1 MRVGLSKGFRNGFRK
16 LQWRIAAW
24 TALILLSVQIGG
36 LFLFEHIGRSS
47 ALDEVRAQLETGDR
61 VFARLLE
68 QRADQLAQAARV
80 LAADYGFRAALQS
93 SDRDTVVSALENHG
107 SRIGARQMLLIG
119 LDGQLVAAHPPGAG
133 MQSAGLADLI
143 AGARERGSATGFQSV
158 GQTLYQLVVVPV
170 MAPVPVAWVAVGFA
184 VDEAFALDLK
194 RLTGLDVSLL
204 RQPANG
210 EAQLVVSTLPR
221 APQAALL
228 AREDVGSMQIDGIE
242 HVGLR
247 HVVDAQA
254 DEQVAAV
261 LQLSLERALAPWE
274 RLYREWAGL
283 SVAATLVMLL
293 ASVWMGRTIAAP
305 VTRLAEFAHRVED
318 GDYAAPP
325 PAQRDDEI
333 GRLAD
338 AFGLM
343 TEAIASREARI
354 TELAYRD
361 ALTGL
366 PNRVHFIAGLERCLQ
381 AADAAGHTLAVLTL
395 DLDRFKLI
403 NDTLGHAFGDLVL
416 QEVGNRLLRAGVRQ
430 RDVGEQL
437 RMAGNGV
444 ARLGGDE
451 FAVLVP
457 DADAWAA
464 RVVADRIA
472 TALEQ
477 PMSLQGQLVDV
488 RASIGIAL
496 FPDHGGAAGDLM
508 RCADVAMYKAKHS
521 HTGVSLYDPAH
532 HSRNAARLSLLTELR
547 QAVERDELVLYFQPK
562 YAFRAEDGLSVEALV
577 RWVHPQRG
585 FVPPMEFI
593 PFAEQTGYIK
603 TITLWVLERAVR
615 QCAEWHRAGRR
626 VRVAVN
632 LSARDLLQ
640 AELPERFRAMLER
653 HGCAASWITLE
664 ITESAVLDDPG
675 KALANLERLRATGCQ
690 LSIDD
695 YGTGY
700 SSLSYVRQMPVQ
712 ELKIDRSFVMNLLTQ
727 PDDEIIVRSTI
738 ELAHNMGLVVTAE
751 GVETEA
757 VLRRLGALG
766 CDRAQGYFIGKPM
779 AAVDLV
785 AWMDG
790 SPWARGGHH
799 GRAGAEPPAVAV
811 GA

>member
-1 MRVGLSKGFRNGFRK
+1 MRVGHSRGFWSGFRK

-47 ALDEVRAQLETGDR
+47 ALGEVRAQLETGDR

-107 SRIGARQMLLIG
+107 SRIGASQMLLIG

-247 HVVDAQA
+247 HVVDTQA

-366 PNRVHFIAGLERCLQ
+366 PNRVHFIAGLERCLK
-381 AADAAGHTLAVLTL
+381 AAGAAQHTLAVLTL

-403 NDTLGHAFGDLVL
+403 NDSLGHAFGDLVL
-416 QEVGNRLLRAGVRQ
+416 EEVGQRLLRAGVRQ

-437 RMAGNGV
+437 RMGENGV

-496 FPDHGGAAGDLM
+496 FPDHGSAAGDLM

-547 QAVERDELVLYFQPK
+547 QAVERDELVLFYQPK
-562 YAFRAEDGLSVEALV
+562 YAFRAADGLSVEALV

-615 QCAEWHRAGRR
+615 QCAQWRHAGRQ
-626 VRVAVN
+626 VSVSVN

-640 AELPERFRAMLER
+640 ADLPERFCAMLAR
-653 HGCAASWITLE
+653 HGCAAGWITLE

-712 ELKIDRSFVMNLLTQ
+712 EMKIDRSFVMNLLTQ

-751 GVETEA
+751 GVESEA
-757 VLRRLGALG
+757 VLDRLGALG
-766 CDRAQGYFIGKPM
+766 CDLAQGYFIGKPM

-785 AWMDG
+785 AWMDT
-790 SPWARGGHH
+790 SPWARGGQHC
-799 GRAGAEPPAVAV
+799 RVVAEAPLVALGA
-811 GA
+811 

>member
-1 MRVGLSKGFRNGFRK
+1 MSVGFWKGFRK

-47 ALDEVRAQLETGDR
+47 ALGEVRAQLETGDR

-80 LAADYGFRAALQS
+80 LAADYGFRAALLS
-93 SDRDTVVSALENHG
+93 ADRGTVVSALENHG
-107 SRIGARQMLLIG
+107 TRIGASQMLLIG

-133 MQSAGLADLI
+133 VQPAGLTDLI
-143 AGARERGSATGFQSV
+143 AVARERGSATGFQSV
-158 GQTLYQLVVVPV
+158 AQTLYQLVVVPV
-170 MAPVPVAWVAVGFA
+170 MAPVPVAWVVVGFA

-204 RQPANG
+204 RQPAG
-210 EAQLVVSTLPR
+210 GVAQLVVSTLPQ

-228 AREDVGSMQIDGIE
+228 AREDVGSMQIHGIE

-254 DEQVAAV
+254 DEQVSAV
-261 LQLSLERALAPWE
+261 LQLSLERALEPWE

-283 SVAATLVMLL
+283 SVAATLVMLF

-305 VTRLAEFAHRVED
+305 VTRLAEFAHRVEE
-318 GDYAAPP
+318 GDYAAPL

-381 AADAAGHTLAVLTL
+381 AAGAAQHTLAVLTL

-416 QEVGNRLLRAGVRQ
+416 EEVGHRLLRAGVRQ
-430 RDVGEQL
+430 RDVGEHL
-437 RMAGNGV
+437 RMADNGV

-496 FPDHGGAAGDLM
+496 FPDHGSAAGDLM

-521 HTGVSLYDPAH
+521 HTGISLYDPAH

-547 QAVERDELVLYFQPK
+547 QAVERDELVLFYQPK
-562 YAFRAEDGLSVEALV
+562 YAFGPGDALSVEALV
-577 RWVHPQRG
+577 RWVHPRRG

-615 QCAEWHRAGRR
+615 QCAQWRHAGRQ
-626 VRVAVN
+626 VSVSVN

-640 AELPERFRAMLER
+640 ADLPERFLAMLER
-653 HGCAASWITLE
+653 HGCAADWITLE

-712 ELKIDRSFVMNLLTQ
+712 EMKIDRSFVMNLLTQ

-757 VLRRLGALG
+757 VLERLGTLG
-766 CDRAQGYFIGKPM
+766 CDLAQGYFIGKPM

-785 AWMDG
+785 AWIDT
-790 SPWARGGHH
+790 SPWAHGGHH
-799 GRAGAEPPAVAV
+799 RGLAAEADAAAPGV
-811 GA
+811 

>member
-133 MQSAGLADLI
+133 VQPGGLADLI

-158 GQTLYQLVVVPV
+158 EQTLYQLVVVPV

-204 RQPANG
+204 RQPAG
-210 EAQLVVSTLPR
+210 AAAERVVSTLPR
-221 APQAALL
+221 APQAAQL
-228 AREDVGSMQIDGIE
+228 AGEDVGSMQIDGIE
-242 HVGLR
+242 HAGLR
-247 HVVDAQA
+247 HVVDAKA
-254 DEQVAAV
+254 EEQVTAV
-261 LQLSLERALAPWE
+261 LQLSLERALEPWE

-381 AADAAGHTLAVLTL
+381 VADAAGHTLAVLTL

-521 HTGVSLYDPAH
+521 HSGVSLYDPAH

-547 QAVERDELVLYFQPK
+547 QAVEGDELVLYFQPK

-785 AWMDG
+785 GWMDS
-790 SPWARGGHH
+790 SPWARGGQH
-799 GRAGAEPPAVAV
+799 GRVFTEAPPVALGA
-811 GA
+811 

>member
-1 MRVGLSKGFRNGFRK
+1 
-16 LQWRIAAW
+16 
-24 TALILLSVQIGG
+24 
-36 LFLFEHIGRSS
+36 
-47 ALDEVRAQLETGDR
+47 
-61 VFARLLE
+61 
-68 QRADQLAQAARV
+68 
-80 LAADYGFRAALQS
+80 
-93 SDRDTVVSALENHG
+93 
-107 SRIGARQMLLIG
+107 
-119 LDGQLVAAHPPGAG
+119 
-133 MQSAGLADLI
+133 
-143 AGARERGSATGFQSV
+143 
-158 GQTLYQLVVVPV
+158 
-170 MAPVPVAWVAVGFA
+170 VAVGFV

-204 RQPANG
+204 LQRSDG
-210 EAQLVVSTLPR
+210 LAQLVVSTLPQ

-228 AREDVGSMQIDGIE
+228 AREDVGAMRIGGVE

-254 DEQVAAV
+254 DAQVTAV
-261 LQLSLERALAPWE
+261 LQLSLERALEPWE

-305 VTRLAEFAHRVED
+305 VTRLAEFAHRVEE

-361 ALTGL
+361 PLTGL
-366 PNRVHFIAGLERCLQ
+366 PNRLHFIAGLERCLQ
-381 AADAAGHTLAVLTL
+381 SAGAAGHALAVLTL
-395 DLDRFKLI
+395 DLDRFKFI

-416 QEVGNRLLRAGVRQ
+416 QEVGHRLQSAGVRQ
-430 RDVGEQL
+430 RDLDAQL
-437 RMAGNGV
+437 RMAANGV

-464 RVVADRIA
+464 RVVADRVA

-496 FPDHGGAAGDLM
+496 YPEHGSAAGDLM

-521 HTGVSLYDPAH
+521 NTGVSVYDPAH

-547 QAVERDELVLYFQPK
+547 QAVEHDELVLYYQPK
-562 YAFRAEDGLSVEALV
+562 YAFAGGEGLSVEALV

-585 FVPPMEFI
+585 FVPPMDFI

-615 QCAEWHRAGRR
+615 QCAEWQRVGRR
-626 VRVAVN
+626 VGVGVN

-640 AELPERFRAMLER
+640 ADLPERFRAMLER
-653 HGCAASWITLE
+653 HGCAADWITLE

-712 ELKIDRSFVMNLLTQ
+712 EMKIDRSFVMNLLTQ

-757 VLRRLGALG
+757 VLQRLGTLG
-766 CDRAQGYFIGKPM
+766 CDLAQGYFIGRPM
-779 AAVDLV
+779 AAADLL
-785 AWMDG
+785 AWMDS

-799 GRAGAEPPAVAV
+799 RSVGEDVLLAAPGA
-811 GA
+811 

>member
-1 MRVGLSKGFRNGFRK
+1 MRGGPGVRIRPGFRK

-36 LFLFEHIGRSS
+36 LFLFERIGRSS
-47 ALDEVRAQLETGDR
+47 ALGEVRAQLATGDR

-68 QRADQLAQAARV
+68 QRGDQLAQAARV

-93 SDRDTVVSALENHG
+93 ADRDTVASALENHG
-107 SRIGARQMLLIG
+107 SRIGARQMLLMG
-119 LDGQLVAAHPPGAG
+119 LDGRLIAAHPAREAVP
-133 MQSAGLADLI
+133 SAALSDLV
-143 AGARERGSATGFQSV
+143 ALARERGSATGFRAME
-158 GQTLYQLVVVPV
+158 QTLFQLVVVPV
-170 MAPVPVAWVAVGFA
+170 MAPVPVAWVVVGFA

-204 RQPANG
+204 RQPAG
-210 EAQLVVSTLPR
+210 APAQLVVSTLARP
-221 APQAALL
+221 PQAARL
-228 AREDVGSMQIDGIE
+228 AQDDVGALRIDGVE
-242 HVGLR
+242 HAGLR

-254 DEQVAAV
+254 SEQVAAV

-283 SVAATLVMLL
+283 SVAATLLMLF

-305 VTRLAEFAHRVED
+305 VTRLAEFAHRVEE

-325 PAQRDDEI
+325 PAPRDDEV

-366 PNRVHFIAGLERCLQ
+366 PNRVHFISTLERCLR
-381 AADAAGHTLAVLTL
+381 AAEAAGQTLAVLTL

-416 QEVGNRLLRAGVRQ
+416 QEVGQRLLRAGVRQ
-430 RDVGEQL
+430 RD
-437 RMAGNGV
+437 AGDMMQGADQGV

-472 TALEQ
+472 SVLEQ

-496 FPDHGGAAGDLM
+496 HPEHGSAAGDLM
-508 RCADVAMYKAKHS
+508 RGADVAMYKAKHS
-521 HTGVSLYDPAH
+521 HTGVSVYDPAH
-532 HSRNAARLSLLTELR
+532 HSRKAARLSLLTELR
-547 QAVERDELVLYFQPK
+547 QAVERDELVLFYQPK
-562 YAFRAEDGLSVEALV
+562 YAFAAGEGVSAEALV

-640 AELPERFRAMLER
+640 ADLPERFGAMLAR
-653 HGCAASWITLE
+653 HGCAAAWITLE

-712 ELKIDRSFVMNLLTQ
+712 EMKIDRSFVMNLLSQ
-727 PDDEIIVRSTI
+727 PEDELIVRSTI

-757 VLRRLGALG
+757 VLQRLGALG
-766 CDRAQGYFIGKPM
+766 CDLAQGYFIAKPM
-779 AAVDLV
+779 AAGDLE
-785 AWMDG
+785 AWMDA

-799 GRAGAEPPAVAV
+799 RSVVAQAPRLPV
-811 GA
+811 SA

>member
-1 MRVGLSKGFRNGFRK
+1 MRMAFSFRK

-24 TALILLSVQIGG
+24 TALILLSVQVGG
-36 LFLFEHIGRSS
+36 LFMFEHIGRSS
-47 ALDEVRAQLETGDR
+47 ALGEVRTLLETGDR

-68 QRADQLAQAARV
+68 QRGDQLAQAARV

-93 SDRDTVVSALENHG
+93 SDRDTVASALENHG
-107 SRIGARQMLLIG
+107 SRIGASQMLLVG
-119 LDGQLVAAHPPGAG
+119 LDGQPIAAHPPGRG
-133 MQSAGLADLI
+133 VEPAGLAGLI
-143 AGARERGSATGFQSV
+143 AAARERGSATGFQSV
-158 GQTLYQLVVVPV
+158 DQTLYQLVVVPV
-170 MAPVPVAWVAVGFA
+170 MAPVPVAWVVVGFA

-204 RQPANG
+204 RQPADG
-210 EAQLVVSTLPR
+210 LAQLVVSTLPS
-221 APQAALL
+221 APPAAQL
-228 AREDVGSMQIDGIE
+228 ARADVGSMQIDGVE
-242 HVGLR
+242 HLGLR
-247 HVVDAQA
+247 HVVDANA
-254 DEQVAAV
+254 DVEVLAV
-261 LQLSLERALAPWE
+261 LQLSLARALEPWE

-283 SVAATLVMLL
+283 SVAATLAMLL
-293 ASVWMGRTIAAP
+293 ASVLMGRTIAAP
-305 VTRLAEFAHRVED
+305 VTRLAAFARRVEA
-318 GDYAAPP
+318 GDYVGPP

-361 ALTGL
+361 PLTGL
-366 PNRVHFIAGLERCLQ
+366 PNRVHFLAGLEQCLQ
-381 AADAAGHTLAVLTL
+381 AARAANQTLAVLTL

-416 QEVGNRLLRAGVRQ
+416 QEVGQRLQRAGVRQ

-437 RMAGNGV
+437 RMGGNGV

-451 FAVLVP
+451 FAMLVP

-496 FPDHGGAAGDLM
+496 YPEHGGAAGDLM

-521 HTGVSLYDPAH
+521 HSGVSVYDPAH

-547 QAVERDELVLYFQPK
+547 QAVERDELVLFYQPK
-562 YAFRAEDGLSVEALV
+562 YAFGAGAGLSVEALV

-585 FVPPMEFI
+585 FIPPMEFI

-615 QCAEWHRAGRR
+615 QCAAWHRAGRP
-626 VRVAVN
+626 VHVAVN

-640 AELPERFRAMLER
+640 ADLPERFNAMLGR
-653 HGCAASWITLE
+653 HGCAADWITLE
-664 ITESAVLDDPG
+664 ITESAVLDDPA
-675 KALANLERLRATGCQ
+675 KALGNLERLRATGCR

-712 ELKIDRSFVMNLLTQ
+712 EMKIDRSFVMNLLTQ
-727 PDDEIIVRSTI
+727 PDDELIVRSTI
-738 ELAHNMGLVVTAE
+738 ELAHNIGLVVTAE

-757 VLRRLGALG
+757 VLQRLGALG
-766 CDRAQGYFIGKPM
+766 CDLAQGYFIGKPM
-779 AAVDLV
+779 TAADLA
-785 AWMDG
+785 AWMDD
-790 SPWARGGHH
+790 SPWAQAGYHR
-799 GRAGAEPPAVAV
+799 RAVEAPRAALGV
-811 GA
+811 

>member
-1 MRVGLSKGFRNGFRK
+1 MRASFRSGFRS
-16 LQWRIAAW
+16 LQWRIAVW

-47 ALDEVRAQLETGDR
+47 ALGEVRAQLETGDR

-107 SRIGARQMLLIG
+107 SRIGASQMLLIG

-133 MQSAGLADLI
+133 VPPAGLADLI

-194 RLTGLDVSLL
+194 GLTGLDVSLL
-204 RQPANG
+204 RQPADG
-210 EAQLVVSTLPR
+210 AAQLVVSTLPR

-228 AREDVGSMQIDGIE
+228 AGADVGSMQIDGVE

-247 HVVDAQA
+247 HVVEAQA

-261 LQLSLERALAPWE
+261 LQLSLARALAPWE

-283 SVAATLVMLL
+283 SLVATLVMLL

-305 VTRLAEFAHRVED
+305 VTRLAEFAHRVEG

-325 PAQRDDEI
+325 SAQRDDEI

-343 TEAIASREARI
+343 TEAIASREVRI

-381 AADAAGHTLAVLTL
+381 AADAAQHTLAVLTL

-403 NDTLGHAFGDLVL
+403 NDTLGHGFGDLVL
-416 QEVGNRLLRAGVRQ
+416 AEVGHRLLRAGVRQ
-430 RDVGEQL
+430 RDLDEHL
-437 RMAGNGV
+437 RMAENGV

-496 FPDHGGAAGDLM
+496 YPDHGSAAGDLM
-508 RCADVAMYKAKHS
+508 RCADVAMYKAKHT

-547 QAVERDELVLYFQPK
+547 QAVEGDELVLFYQPK
-562 YAFRAEDGLSVEALV
+562 YAFGAGDGLGVEALV

-615 QCAEWHRAGRR
+615 QCAQWQHAGRQ
-626 VRVAVN
+626 VSVSVN

-640 AELPERFRAMLER
+640 ADLPERFCAMLER
-653 HGCAASWITLE
+653 HGCAAGWITLE

-712 ELKIDRSFVMNLLTQ
+712 EMKIDRSFIMNLLTQ

-751 GVETEA
+751 GVESEA
-757 VLRRLGALG
+757 VLQRLGALG
-766 CDRAQGYFIGKPM
+766 CDLAQGYFIGRPM
-779 AAVDLV
+779 AAADL
-785 AWMDG
+785 AGWMDD
-790 SPWARGGHH
+790 SPWACAGHH
-799 GRAGAEPPAVAV
+799 RHVADKASLLALGV
-811 GA
+811 

>member
-1 MRVGLSKGFRNGFRK
+1 MRVGLPRGFRNGFRK

-24 TALILLSVQIGG
+24 TALILLSVQVGG

-47 ALDEVRAQLETGDR
+47 ALDEVRTQLETGDR

-107 SRIGARQMLLIG
+107 SRIGASQMLLIG

-133 MQSAGLADLI
+133 VQPAGLADLI
-143 AGARERGSATGFQSV
+143 AGARERGSASGFQSV
-158 GQTLYQLVVVPV
+158 AQTLYQLVVVPV
-170 MAPVPVAWVAVGFA
+170 MAPVPVAWVVVGFA
-184 VDEAFALDLK
+184 VDEAFVLDLK

-204 RQPANG
+204 RQPADG
-210 EAQLVVSTLPR
+210 KPQLVVSTLPR
-221 APQAALL
+221 PPQAGQFAS
-228 AREDVGSMQIDGIE
+228 ADVGSMQIEGVE
-242 HVGLR
+242 HAGLR
-247 HVVDAQA
+247 HVVDAKA

-381 AADAAGHTLAVLTL
+381 IAGAAGHTLAVLTL
-395 DLDRFKLI
+395 DVDRFKLI

-416 QEVGNRLLRAGVRQ
+416 EEVGKRLLGAGVRQ

-437 RMAGNGV
+437 RMVGNGV

-496 FPDHGGAAGDLM
+496 YPEHGSAAGDLM
-508 RCADVAMYKAKHS
+508 RCADVAMYKAKHA
-521 HTGVSLYDPAH
+521 HTGVSVYDPAH

-547 QAVERDELVLYFQPK
+547 QAVERDELVLFYQPK

-585 FVPPMEFI
+585 FVPPMDFI

-615 QCAEWHRAGRR
+615 QCAQWHRAGRP
-626 VRVAVN
+626 VHVAVN

-640 AELPERFRAMLER
+640 ADLPERFLAMLER
-653 HGCAASWITLE
+653 HGCAAGWITLE

-675 KALANLERLRATGCQ
+675 KALANLERLRATGCR

-712 ELKIDRSFVMNLLTQ
+712 EMKIDRSFVMNLLSQ
-727 PDDEIIVRSTI
+727 PDDELIVRSTI
-738 ELAHNMGLVVTAE
+738 ELAHNMGLMVTAE

-757 VLRRLGALG
+757 VLQRLGALG
-766 CDRAQGYFIGKPM
+766 CDLAQGYFVAKPM
-779 AAVDLV
+779 SAADLAV
-785 AWMDG
+785 WMDN
-790 SPWARGGHH
+790 SPWAQAGHH
-799 GRAGAEPPAVAV
+799 RRIMQGAPAVALGV
-811 GA
+811 

>member
-93 SDRDTVVSALENHG
+93 FDRDTVVSALENHG

-133 MQSAGLADLI
+133 VQPGGLADLI

-158 GQTLYQLVVVPV
+158 EQTLYQLVVVPV

-204 RQPANG
+204 RQPAG
-210 EAQLVVSTLPR
+210 AAAVRVVSTLPR
-221 APQAALL
+221 APQAVQL

-242 HVGLR
+242 HAGLR
-247 HVVDAQA
+247 HVVDAKA
-254 DEQVAAV
+254 DEQVTAV
-261 LQLSLERALAPWE
+261 LQLSLERALEPWE

-366 PNRVHFIAGLERCLQ
+366 PNRVHFIAGLERCLK
-381 AADAAGHTLAVLTL
+381 AAGAAQHTLAVLTL

-403 NDTLGHAFGDLVL
+403 NDSLGHAFGDLVL
-416 QEVGNRLLRAGVRQ
+416 EEVGQRLLRAGVRQ

-437 RMAGNGV
+437 RMGENGLEPLPIEDEANV
-444 ARLGGDE
+444 DARRAQMGMMPL
-451 FAVLVP
+451 
-457 DADAWAA
+457 ADY
-464 RVVADRIA
+464 
-472 TALEQ
+472 LC
-477 PMSLQGQLVDV
+477 M
-488 RASIGIAL
+488 
-496 FPDHGGAAGDLM
+496 
-508 RCADVAMYKAKHS
+508 
-521 HTGVSLYDPAH
+521 
-532 HSRNAARLSLLTELR
+532 
-547 QAVERDELVLYFQPK
+547 
-562 YAFRAEDGLSVEALV
+562 
-577 RWVHPQRG
+577 
-585 FVPPMEFI
+585 
-593 PFAEQTGYIK
+593 
-603 TITLWVLERAVR
+603 
-615 QCAEWHRAGRR
+615 
-626 VRVAVN
+626 VRVM
-632 LSARDLLQ
+632 SA
-640 AELPERFRAMLER
+640 
-653 HGCAASWITLE
+653 G
-664 ITESAVLDDPG
+664 
-675 KALANLERLRATGCQ
+675 
-690 LSIDD
+690 
-695 YGTGY
+695 
-700 SSLSYVRQMPVQ
+700 
-712 ELKIDRSFVMNLLTQ
+712 
-727 PDDEIIVRSTI
+727 
-738 ELAHNMGLVVTAE
+738 
-751 GVETEA
+751 
-757 VLRRLGALG
+757 
-766 CDRAQGYFIGKPM
+766 
-779 AAVDLV
+779 
-785 AWMDG
+785 
-790 SPWARGGHH
+790 
-799 GRAGAEPPAVAV
+799 
-811 GA
+811 

>member
-1 MRVGLSKGFRNGFRK
+1 MRAGFWPGFRK

-47 ALDEVRAQLETGDR
+47 ALGEVRAQLETGDR

-80 LAADYGFRAALQS
+80 LAADYGFREALLS
-93 SDRDTVVSALENHG
+93 SDRETVVSALENHG
-107 SRIGARQMLLIG
+107 SRIGASQMLLIG
-119 LDGQLVAAHPPGAG
+119 MDGQLIGAHPLRADVQPG
-133 MQSAGLADLI
+133 GLSDLI
-143 AGARERGSATGFQSV
+143 AGARERGSATGFQAV
-158 GQTLYQLVVVPV
+158 EQTLYQLVVVPV
-170 MAPVPVAWVAVGFA
+170 MAPVPVAWVAVGFV

-194 RLTGLDVSLL
+194 RLTGLDISLL
-204 RQPANG
+204 LQRSDG
-210 EAQLVVSTLPR
+210 LAQLVVSTLPQ

-228 AREDVGSMQIDGIE
+228 AREDVGAMRIGGVE

-254 DEQVAAV
+254 EAQVTAV
-261 LQLSLERALAPWE
+261 LQLSLERALEPWE

-305 VTRLAEFAHRVED
+305 VTRLAEFAHRVEE

-361 ALTGL
+361 PLTGL
-366 PNRVHFIAGLERCLQ
+366 PNRLHFIAGLERCLQ
-381 AADAAGHTLAVLTL
+381 SAGTAGHALAVLTL
-395 DLDRFKLI
+395 DLDRFKFI

-416 QEVGNRLLRAGVRQ
+416 QEVGHRLQSAGVRQ
-430 RDVGEQL
+430 RDLDAQL
-437 RMAGNGV
+437 RMAANGV

-464 RVVADRIA
+464 RVVADRVA

-496 FPDHGGAAGDLM
+496 YPEHGSAAGDLM

-521 HTGVSLYDPAH
+521 NTGVSVYDPAH

-547 QAVERDELVLYFQPK
+547 QAVEHDELVLYYQPK
-562 YAFRAEDGLSVEALV
+562 YAFAGGEGLSVEALV

-585 FVPPMEFI
+585 FVPPMDFI

-615 QCAEWHRAGRR
+615 QCAEWQRVGRR
-626 VRVAVN
+626 VGVGVN

-640 AELPERFRAMLER
+640 ADLPERFRAMLER
-653 HGCAASWITLE
+653 HGCAADWITLE

-712 ELKIDRSFVMNLLTQ
+712 EMKIDRSFVMNLLTQ

-757 VLRRLGALG
+757 VLQHLGTLG
-766 CDRAQGYFIGKPM
+766 CDLAQGYFIGRPM
-779 AAVDLV
+779 AAADLL
-785 AWMDG
+785 AWMDS

-799 GRAGAEPPAVAV
+799 RRVGEDVLLAAPGA
-811 GA
+811 

>member
-1 MRVGLSKGFRNGFRK
+1 MRAGFRPGFRK

-47 ALDEVRAQLETGDR
+47 ALGEVRAQLETGDR

-80 LAADYGFRAALQS
+80 LAADYGFREALLS
-93 SDRDTVVSALENHG
+93 SDRETVVSALENHG
-107 SRIGARQMLLIG
+107 SRIGASQMLLIG
-119 LDGQLVAAHPPGAG
+119 LDGQLIAAHPLRADVQP
-133 MQSAGLADLI
+133 AGLSKLI
-143 AGARERGSATGFQSV
+143 AGARERGSATGFQAV
-158 GQTLYQLVVVPV
+158 EQTLYQLVVVPV
-170 MAPVPVAWVAVGFA
+170 MAPVPVAWVAVGFV

-204 RQPANG
+204 LQRSDG
-210 EAQLVVSTLPR
+210 LAQLVVSTLPQ

-228 AREDVGSMQIDGIE
+228 AREDVGAMQIDGVE

-254 DEQVAAV
+254 EAQVTAV
-261 LQLSLERALAPWE
+261 LQLSLERALEPWE

-305 VTRLAEFAHRVED
+305 VTRLAEFAHRVEE

-361 ALTGL
+361 PLTGL
-366 PNRVHFIAGLERCLQ
+366 PNRLHFIAGLERCLQ
-381 AADAAGHTLAVLTL
+381 SAGTAGHALAVLTL
-395 DLDRFKLI
+395 DLDRFKFI

-416 QEVGNRLLRAGVRQ
+416 QEVGHRLQSAGVRQ
-430 RDVGEQL
+430 RDLDAQL
-437 RMAGNGV
+437 RMAANGV

-464 RVVADRIA
+464 RVVADRVA

-496 FPDHGGAAGDLM
+496 YPEHGSAAGDLM

-521 HTGVSLYDPAH
+521 NTGVSVYDPAH

-547 QAVERDELVLYFQPK
+547 QAVEHDELVLYYQPK
-562 YAFRAEDGLSVEALV
+562 YAFAGGEGLSVEALV

-585 FVPPMEFI
+585 FVPPMDFI

-615 QCAEWHRAGRR
+615 QCAEWQRVGRR
-626 VRVAVN
+626 VGVGVN

-640 AELPERFRAMLER
+640 ADLPERFRAMLER
-653 HGCAASWITLE
+653 HGCAADWITLE

-712 ELKIDRSFVMNLLTQ
+712 EMKIDRSFVMNLLTQ

-757 VLRRLGALG
+757 VLQHLGTLG
-766 CDRAQGYFIGKPM
+766 CDLAQGYFIGRPM
-779 AAVDLV
+779 AAADLL
-785 AWMDG
+785 AWMDS

-799 GRAGAEPPAVAV
+799 RSVGEDVLLAAPGA
-811 GA
+811 